1 MLRRLAA
8 SALLVV
14 CVAVCVTLGS
24 CRSSKVGSPLLS
36 DQAVMLDLPLVRQD
50 ELYNCGLAAISAL
63 CQYWDVEL
71 PAGERAALARLASD
85 EKGLSGNELRSALES
100 RGLETFLFRGALDRS
115 DTGVYKQIDAGRPL
129 VVMVSPDGKAHH
141 YCLVLGY
148 DEPRQNVVL
157 LDPARGQVLRTTR
170 QFDRDWAACERF
182 TLLACPRSS
191 EDKGAATTVTE
202 KTNESDL
209 ATHPAGSY
217 RGEADPAPKEK
228 RP

>member
-1 MLRRLAA
+1 MLRRLAV
-8 SALLVV
+8 SALLA
-14 CVAVCVTLGS
+14 CVALTG
-24 CRSSKVGSPLLS
+24 CRSTKVGSPLLS
-36 DQAVMLDLPLVRQD
+36 EQAVMLDLPLVRQD

-71 PAGERAALARLASD
+71 PAGERASLARLASD
-85 EKGLSGNELRSALES
+85 EKGLSGNELRAALES

-157 LDPARGQVLRTTR
+157 LDPARGQVLRTTH
-170 QFDRDWAACERF
+170 QFDKDWEACERF
-182 TLLACPRSS
+182 TLLACP
-191 EDKGAATTVTE
+191 KGVESAPRKSGAE
-202 KTNESDL
+202 KTTSAL
-209 ATHPAGSY
+209 ATAPPGS
-217 RGEADPAPKEK
+217 
-228 RP
+228 

>member
-1 MLRRLAA
+1 MLRRLAV
-8 SALLVV
+8 SALLA
-14 CVAVCVTLGS
+14 CVALAG
-24 CRSSKVGSPLLS
+24 CRSTKVGSPLLS
-36 DQAVMLDLPLVRQD
+36 EQAVMLDLPLVRQD

-71 PAGERAALARLASD
+71 PADQRASLARLASD
-85 EKGLSGNELRSALES
+85 EKGLSGNELRAALES

-115 DTGVYKQIDAGRPL
+115 DIGVYKQIDAGRPL

-170 QFDRDWAACERF
+170 QFDKDWEACERF
-182 TLLACPRSS
+182 TLLACP
-191 EDKGAATTVTE
+191 KGVESAPGKSGAE
-202 KTNESDL
+202 KTTSAL
-209 ATHPAGSY
+209 ATAPPGS
-217 RGEADPAPKEK
+217 
-228 RP
+228 

>member
-1 MLRRLAA
+1 
-8 SALLVV
+8 
-14 CVAVCVTLGS
+14 
-24 CRSSKVGSPLLS
+24 
-36 DQAVMLDLPLVRQD
+36 MLDLPLVRQD

-71 PAGERAALARLASD
+71 PAEQRASLARLASD
-85 EKGLSGNELRSALES
+85 EKGLSGNELRAALES

-115 DTGVYKQIDAGRPL
+115 DVGVYKQIDAGRPL

-170 QFDRDWAACERF
+170 QFDKDWGACERF
-182 TLLACPRSS
+182 TLLACP
-191 EDKGAATTVTE
+191 KGGEEAPGKTSPEKATST
-202 KTNESDL
+202 L
-209 ATHPAGSY
+209 ATAPAGS
-217 RGEADPAPKEK
+217 
-228 RP
+228 

>member
-8 SALLVV
+8 PALLV
-14 CVAVCVTLGS
+14 CVAVPLALAG
-24 CRSSKVGSPLLS
+24 CRSTKVGSPLLS

-63 CQYWDVEL
+63 CQYWDVDL
-71 PAGERAALARLASD
+71 PADQRATLARLASD
-85 EKGLSGNELRSALES
+85 EKGLSGNELRAALES
-100 RGLETFLFRGALDRS
+100 RGFDTFLFRGALDRS

-148 DEPRQNVVL
+148 DEPRENVVL

-170 QFDRDWAACERF
+170 QFDKDWAVCERF
-182 TLLACPRSS
+182 TLLACPK
-191 EDKGAATTVTE
+191 DTATAAAE
-202 KTNESDL
+202 KKEGPDL
-209 ATHPAGSY
+209 ATRPAGSY
-217 RGEADPAPKEK
+217 GGEGTAPKEK